1 MKYIKKFNEE
11 LKSST
16 LLSAS
21 NQLMAMGNKS
31 SINRAEKLKDWSV
44 NAVERE
50 IYEEN
55 LISWKEN
62 VKKYSKY
69 GSFRLKMTNNPVSK
83 YAKEFT
89 NVYMEDFYLGLS
101 FDRSMFLDNLSDE
114 IYAENDNDF
123 DGDVYDNYTAKI
135 FLSAE
140 LIPKNKESLDKCL
153 KNFPKKSSGND
164 IFWGGW
170 VSGLWIIID
179 IKVINGNRFEVS
191 NLSVM
196 EYDKYDTGGISLTT
210 SSAQKLKNLLV
221 SLFEDKSLNYPS
233 SEGDSSQY
241 DTLYKTIL
249 IEAGMSSDYGLTLD
263 DIAEYIKS
271 FPKHKLIN

>member
-1 MKYIKKFNEE
+1 
-11 LKSST
+11 
-16 LLSAS
+16 
-21 NQLMAMGNKS
+21 
-31 SINRAEKLKDWSV
+31 
-44 NAVERE
+44 
-50 IYEEN
+50 
-55 LISWKEN
+55 
-62 VKKYSKY
+62 
-69 GSFRLKMTNNPVSK
+69 
-83 YAKEFT
+83 
-89 NVYMEDFYLGLS
+89 MEDFYLGLS
-101 FDRSMFLDNLSDE
+101 FDRSMFLDNLSE
-114 IYAENDNDF
+114 EAYAENDNDF

-153 KNFPKKSSGND
+153 KNFPKKSSGSD

-196 EYDKYDTGGISLTT
+196 EYDEYDTGGISLTT

-233 SEGDSSQY
+233 NEGDSSQY